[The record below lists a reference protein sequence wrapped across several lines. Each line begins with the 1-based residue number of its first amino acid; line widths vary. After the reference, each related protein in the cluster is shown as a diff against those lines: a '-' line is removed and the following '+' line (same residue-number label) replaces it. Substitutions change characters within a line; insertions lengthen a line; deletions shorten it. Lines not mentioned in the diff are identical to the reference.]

1 MIAQGGDLITG
12 TLLALHTHS
21 PLCTTAH
28 TLLLI
33 PYRAMG
39 FVWLLGWISIC
50 LLSVINYLFYSLRT
64 LCRSL
69 SYAAKNIFKN
79 IRRSL
84 YEVILIIILLKLIII
99 FIILFIIII
108 LGFVIEFLFSVKS

>member
-1 MIAQGGDLITG
+1 MEFL
-12 TLLALHTHS
+12 
-21 PLCTTAH
+21 
-28 TLLLI
+28 
-33 PYRAMG
+33 
-39 FVWLLGWISIC
+39 WLLGRISFC
-50 LLSVINYLFYSLRT
+50 LLSVISYLFYSLRT

-84 YEVILIIILLKLIII
+84 YEVILIIFAKIII
-99 FIILFIIII
+99 LIILFIIII

>member
-28 TLLLI
+28 TLLLT
-33 PYRAMG
+33 PYKAMG
-39 FVWLLGWISIC
+39 FVWLLGCISIC
-50 LLSVINYLFYSLRT
+50 LLSVISYLFYSLRT

-84 YEVILIIILLKLIII
+84 YEVILIIFAKNNTYY
-99 FIILFIIII
+99 FIYYYYFR
-108 LGFVIEFLFSVKS
+108 VCY

>member
-21 PLCTTAH
+21 PLCTTTH
-28 TLLLI
+28 TLLLT
-33 PYRAMG
+33 PYKAMG
-39 FVWLLGWISIC
+39 FVWLLGCISIC
-50 LLSVINYLFYSLRT
+50 LLSVISYLFYSLRT

-79 IRRSL
+79 IRQSL
-84 YEVILIIILLKLIII
+84 YEVILIIFAKIII
-99 FIILFIIII
+99 LILFIIII

>member
-1 MIAQGGDLITG
+1 
-12 TLLALHTHS
+12 
-21 PLCTTAH
+21 
-28 TLLLI
+28 
-33 PYRAMG
+33 MG

-50 LLSVINYLFYSLRT
+50 LLSVISYLFYSLRT

-79 IRRSL
+79 IRWSL
-84 YEVILIIILLKLIII
+84 FFAKIIIL
-99 FIILFIIII
+99 IILFIIII